1 MITPVK
7 TNPHPIRVKNLRC
20 SSKINHPRI
29 TVIGALSAKITA
41 DRLGPNL
48 FKDAKSAVSPKKMP
62 IIPDNISTLNVFS
75 DNSFHDPVVNEIPA
89 SKKKTIDILILLNA
103 NAPNFLIGYI
113 EINPEIDQ
121 QKAAPNADNSAINI
135 FIIFIEL
142 T

>member
-1 MITPVK
+1 MKFLQV
-7 TNPHPIRVKNLRC
+7 
-20 SSKINHPRI
+20 
-29 TVIGALSAKITA
+29 
-41 DRLGPNL
+41 
-48 FKDAKSAVSPKKMP
+48 
-62 IIPDNISTLNVFS
+62 
-75 DNSFHDPVVNEIPA
+75 
-89 SKKKTIDILILLNA
+89 KKKTIDILILLNA